1 MERNDSCYSPDQ
13 PARRSSAVSCSR
25 RDWLRGSGAML
36 VAAGAG
42 LSRPL
47 PAATGGTI
55 DIHHHILPP
64 AYLAARRDQWRRIT
78 VGFPAA
84 SDWRPHRSIDDMD
97 RNGVRTAVASI
108 SVPGVWNGVAGEAA
122 ALARTCNEYTAQLKR
137 DYPGRFG
144 HFAVIPLPDIDLS
157 LKELEYA
164 LDSLHAD
171 GAVLYTN
178 YTDRYL
184 GDPAFTPFLEELNRR
199 HVVVFVHPT
208 TTSCCTNLLPNV
220 GPAIL
225 EFPSDTAR
233 TVSSLLWSGSLSRFP
248 NIRFIF
254 SHGGGALPMVAERI
268 ALWADVHPDIKA
280 LLPNG
285 PMHELERLHVD
296 VAFAANPVAFAAMR
310 KLFSVNNIV
319 FGTDFPFS
327 SAGNINRALRSL
339 DLEEPEIAAICRG
352 NALSLL
358 PALA

>member
-1 MERNDSCYSPDQ
+1 MERDDSCQSI
-13 PARRSSAVSCSR
+13 CSR
-25 RDWLRGSGAML
+25 REWLRGAGALL
-36 VAAGAG
+36 VAGGAG
-42 LSRPL
+42 LSGPL

-55 DIHHHILPP
+55 DLHHHILPP
-64 AYLAARRDQWRRIT
+64 AYLAARREQWRRIS

-84 SDWRPHRSIDDMD
+84 SDWTPRRSIDEMD
-97 RNGVRTAVASI
+97 RNGVATAVASI

-144 HFAVIPLPDIDLS
+144 HFAVMPLPQIDSS

-164 LDSLHAD
+164 LDALHAD
-171 GAVLYTN
+171 GVVLYTN
-178 YTDRYL
+178 YADRYL
-184 GDPAFTPFLEELNRR
+184 GDPVFVPFLQELNRR
-199 HVVVFVHPT
+199 NVVAFVHPT
-208 TTSCCTNLLPNV
+208 TASCCTNLLPNV

-225 EFPSDTAR
+225 EFPSDTGR

-254 SHGGGALPMVAERI
+254 SHGGGTVPMVAERI

-285 PMHELERLHVD
+285 PMHELRRLHVD

-327 SAGNINRALRSL
+327 SAGTIHRALRSL
-339 DLEEPEIAAICRG
+339 DLEEAEIAAICRG

-358 PALA
+358 PGLA